1 MSLLMDALK
10 KAEEE
15 KKRAAKQLQEVEESP
30 RTEDKRGEEKTTGKA
45 QSSDQNTSNDR
56 EKKPASDHLELTLAP
71 LERNEVS
78 ETDERRL
85 TEEEEKALDSTHEE
99 LEVSREFIDEAK
111 QKQRNLDKDFSEE
124 LTIEGLPA
132 EKVRDESLE
141 ATIEAPREEM
151 HLDDSAIIEGLMT
164 NDEPAAPSFDDT
176 FHGVVFDDDEGSNYE
191 ETLPG
196 VTAEQLSRDLGGGA
210 YQPTPVAAKTVFNA
224 GRANKKKNSF
234 KWGIFSVLVILAVG
248 SFAIFYYFSITPV
261 ARKMPPPDVA
271 RGIESTPAAIP
282 RIPPVSSDSV
292 SGTLIARE
300 SAVGDVAET
309 EIETV
314 EPALVET
321 ETATVVANVE
331 GSEAA
336 DVEMTDSGT
345 EAVDAMADV
354 QVQPEPEAT
363 AATLPPAEES
373 VADVTEQEPVEQ
385 TPVATQL
392 PEYIELD
399 QQSMRISK
407 ESRDDTEAVLVRQGF
422 DAFQRGDYGMAR
434 SLYQDALSIDADNR
448 DAHLG
453 LAAIAIKFNDLQE
466 AFTHYKSILNV
477 NPDDAMAMSALQ
489 SMNKNVDPVKAE
501 TAIKLLLQKE
511 ADNPYLYFN
520 LGNIFARQQRWPEA
534 QQAFFDAFR
543 LDDSNAAYAMN
554 LAVSL
559 DYMEQYAAAIRYYKS
574 ALELALAG
582 DASLDAGKIQQ
593 RINSLTSVVQN

>member
-1 MSLLMDALK
+1 MDALK

-30 RTEDKRGEEKTTGKA
+30 RTEGARSEEKNTGNA
-45 QSSDQNTSNDR
+45 QSPDQHASSAR

-71 LERNEVS
+71 LERDGTS
-78 ETDERRL
+78 ETDERSL
-85 TEEEEKALDSTHEE
+85 TKEEEKALDSTHEE
-99 LEVSREFIDEAK
+99 LEVSRELIDEAK
-111 QKQRNLDKDFSEE
+111 QKQRDLDQDFSEE
-124 LTIEGLPA
+124 LTIESMPI
-132 EKVRDESLE
+132 EKVRDEALE

-151 HLDDSAIIEGLMT
+151 DLDDSAIIEGLMT
-164 NDEPAAPSFDDT
+164 NDGPAAPSFDDT
-176 FHGVVFDDDEGSNYE
+176 FHGVVFDDDEGSSYE

-224 GRANKKKNSF
+224 GRAGKKKNSF

-282 RIPPVSSDSV
+282 RIPPVSNDSV
-292 SGTLIARE
+292 SGTLIANENAAADVVDAEVETTE
-300 SAVGDVAET
+300 SAPVET
-309 EIETV
+309 SIETV
-314 EPALVET
+314 VTAVEPGEEASAELT
-321 ETATVVANVE
+321 DL
-331 GSEAA
+331 GSE
-336 DVEMTDSGT
+336 V
-345 EAVDAMADV
+345 VDAMTDAQAQAKPDSTAEV
-354 QVQPEPEAT
+354 LSSTAEP
-363 AATLPPAEES
+363 
-373 VADVTEQEPVEQ
+373 VADVIEQPPVEK

-392 PEYIELD
+392 PEYIQLD
-399 QQSMRISK
+399 QQTMRISK
-407 ESRDDTEAVLVRQGF
+407 EPRDDTEAVLVRQGF
-422 DAFQRGDYGMAR
+422 DAFQRGDYGMAK
-434 SLYQDALSIDADNR
+434 SLYQDALRIDADNR

-466 AFTHYKSILNV
+466 AFAQYKSILSI

-520 LGNIFARQQRWPEA
+520 LGNIFARQERWPEA

-543 LDDSNAAYAMN
+543 LDDKNAAYAMN

-559 DYMEQYAAAIRYYKS
+559 DYMEQYAAAIRYYQS
-574 ALELALAG
+574 ALELAPVG
-582 DASLDAGKIQQ
+582 DASLDVGKIQQ
-593 RINSLTSVVQN
+593 RINSLTSVVQK